1 MQEVDL
7 TQCYIDTQWMF
18 WRDLY
23 VYLSIISMSTFS
35 NTCAPRTAILS
46 KASFELWYF
55 QIGFTKRKL
64 CVNLLMIVYSMR
76 PYLLDKD
83 FSNQTIHNAW
93 HIVVRLLYFQTL
105 AAGFLSTN
113 KHLQQ
118 ATELSFFRAQS
129 YI

>member
-1 MQEVDL
+1 
-7 TQCYIDTQWMF
+7 
-18 WRDLY
+18 
-23 VYLSIISMSTFS
+23 MSTFS
-35 NTCAPRTAILS
+35 NTCAQRTAILS
-46 KASFELWYF
+46 KVSFELWYF

-76 PYLLDKD
+76 PFLLDKD

-93 HIVVRLLYFQTL
+93 LIVVRLLYFQTL